1 MKMIL
6 TKKNIK
12 MTEQLMQHNNN
23 STNPR
28 RQRLSEGLQYRD
40 LDGIMKS
47 TVHVDEF
54 TSKMGDDA
62 DIIVLSFFVR
72 DLSAAKDLVAW
83 FEKGYDFVMDADR
96 SPGEIKP
103 SRFLVY
109 VEIRRR
115 RSAPEHVQTLLDDLS
130 TLTEFDP
137 EDWTVHYEG
146 KKWPWNP
153 ETFAKAVPCTPDD
166 YRRTHEEDL
175 NEMRAAA
182 GLATRRIHEVTA
194 DVRVLQAAAGII

>member
-1 MKMIL
+1 
-6 TKKNIK
+6 
-12 MTEQLMQHNNN
+12 MQHNNH
-23 STNPR
+23 SINPR
-28 RQRLSEGLQYRD
+28 RPLSEGLQYRD
-40 LDGIMKS
+40 LDGMMKS
-47 TVHVDEF
+47 TIHVDEF

-72 DLSAAKDLVAW
+72 DLSAAKDLVSW

-103 SRFLVY
+103 SRYLVY

-130 TLTEFDP
+130 TLTEFDAS
-137 EDWTVHYEG
+137 DWNFVYE
-146 KKWPWNP
+146 KRQQPWS
-153 ETFAKAVPCTPDD
+153 EEAFAKAVPCTPDD

-175 NEMRAAA
+175 NEMRTAA
-182 GLATRRIHEVTA
+182 GLATRRIHDVTA
-194 DVRVLQAAAGII
+194 DVRVLQAAAGIL